1 MIRVLL
7 ADDHQI
13 VRKGFRAI
21 LARAADIEIVAEA
34 NDGQSA
40 IRLAKELAP
49 DVVLM
54 DIAMPGCD
62 GIEAARRIQAAPAAP
77 RVVIL
82 TGLDSRATVREALD
96 RGVKGFVSKLDGFE
110 EVITAVREVYAGKPY
125 LSTTVAGWVRGIDT
139 QRRAG
144 DA

>member
-7 ADDHQI
+7 ADDHKI

-21 LARAADIEIVAEA
+21 LARAMDIEIVAEA
-34 NDGQSA
+34 RDGQDA

-62 GIEAARRIQAAPAAP
+62 GIEAARRIQAASAAP

-125 LSTTVAGWVRGIDT
+125 LSTTVARLVRGTD
-139 QRRAG
+139 
-144 DA
+144 D

>member
-7 ADDHQI
+7 ADDRKI
-13 VRKGFRAI
+13 VREGFRAI
-21 LARAADIEIVAEA
+21 LARATDIEIVAEA

-62 GIEAARRIQAAPAAP
+62 GIEAARRIQAASAAP

-82 TGLDSRATVREALD
+82 TGLDSRATVHEALD

-125 LSTTVAGWVRGIDT
+125 LSTTVAQWVRGNT
-139 QRRAG
+139 
-144 DA
+144 